1 MPKRKDR
8 MFVAEWIKSNK
19 LYFFGGTLAMC
30 ALLYYL
36 FMPPQETEAL
46 PEIDHPALAERED
59 SVPNSLEDEPP
70 ADGQH
75 QVIKVDVK
83 GAVKKPGV
91 YETME
96 GDRVI
101 DVLEKAGGL
110 MENADRNQIN
120 FALRVSDEMVIY
132 IPGEGEGLFETN
144 GAEGMTSISVQQ
156 NDGKINLNNATEAE
170 LQTLPGI
177 GPSKAAAILEHR
189 ETNGPFKAIEDLKL
203 IPGIGDK
210 TFEKLKER
218 IKVK

>member
-1 MPKRKDR
+1 M
-8 MFVAEWIKSNK
+8 AEWIKSNK
-19 LYFFGGTLAMC
+19 LYLFGGALAMC

-36 FMPPQETEAL
+36 FIPPQETEAL
-46 PEIDHPALAERED
+46 PEIDQAALAERVD
-59 SVPNSLEDEPP
+59 SVPKSPEDEAP
-70 ADGQH
+70 ADGQP
-75 QVIKVDVK
+75 QVIIVDLK

-91 YETME
+91 YDATE

-101 DVLEKAGGL
+101 DVLKKAGGL
-110 MENADRNQIN
+110 LENADRNQIN
-120 FALRVSDEMVIY
+120 FALRIYDEMVIY
-132 IPGEGEGLFETN
+132 IPEEGEGLFETN

-156 NDGKINLNNATEAE
+156 NDGRINLNKATEAE

-203 IPGIGDK
+203 IAGIGDK

>member
-1 MPKRKDR
+1 
-8 MFVAEWIKSNK
+8 
-19 LYFFGGTLAMC
+19 MC

-59 SVPNSLEDEPP
+59 SVPNGLEDEPP
-70 ADGQH
+70 AEGQ
-75 QVIKVDVK
+75 QQAIKVDVK

-96 GDRVI
+96 GDRII

-144 GAEGMTSISVQQ
+144 GAEGITSISVQQ